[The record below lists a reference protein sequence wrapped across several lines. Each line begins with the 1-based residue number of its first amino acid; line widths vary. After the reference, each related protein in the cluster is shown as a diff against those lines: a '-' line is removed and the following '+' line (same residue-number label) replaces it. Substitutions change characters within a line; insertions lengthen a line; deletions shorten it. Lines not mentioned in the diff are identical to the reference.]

1 VSEFTAI
8 TQELLSL
15 LVEWEPKLLA
25 LSEDVITYILNDERW
40 SIKAEATSMWPL
52 EFLVSKTARY
62 DRYIQKDSII
72 MGSRYH
78 EGYHKA

>member
-1 VSEFTAI
+1 MSEFTAI

-52 EFLVSKTARY
+52 EVLSAKQQDMTG
-62 DRYIQKDSII
+62 IQKTVL
-72 MGSRYH
+72 
-78 EGYHKA
+78 